1 MTIDV
6 DEATASAGDP
16 GAEHD
21 HAWRKVPGGTGDML
35 VGEYR
40 CDLCREVWSL

>member
-6 DEATASAGDP
+6 DATTASAGDP

-21 HAWRKVPGGTGDML
+21 HAWRKVPGTGDML